1 MKFNTK
7 KLYKVCLRYIC
18 VKIHMYVQNSQTLN
32 TSVGQFWNFADY
44 TYVSKVFDN
53 SNVTTSN
60 S

>member
-1 MKFNTK
+1 
-7 KLYKVCLRYIC
+7 
-18 VKIHMYVQNSQTLN
+18 MYVQNSQTLN
-32 TSVGQFWNFADY
+32 TNVGQFWNFADH